1 MHGVGAS
8 LIQRNPNRGKFRRM
22 FLFTTILAEET
33 NMRRSVLLAVAAILS
48 LGVLLPSAA
57 QAGCYRLGETGYH
70 WYRYCFGPS
79 FMYPHHR
86 VCRHGY
92 CWYR

>member
-1 MHGVGAS
+1 
-8 LIQRNPNRGKFRRM
+8 
-22 FLFTTILAEET
+22 
-33 NMRRSVLLAVAAILS
+33 MRRLTLLAAVAAILS
-48 LGVLLPSAA
+48 VGVVLPTSA

-70 WYRYCFGPS
+70 WYRYCWGPRWV
-79 FMYPHHR
+79 YPHHR